1 MVCPYLKNKGS
12 AVQFCLWPPIT
23 ISAHR
28 GQNRYC
34 LKVRTK
40 LRTYTLK
47 NPINRGDIFFLGD
60 TTYHPKYSAAER
72 LIVQAVFSSTNEQG

>member
-1 MVCPYLKNKGS
+1 MVSPYLKNKGS
-12 AVQFCLWPPIT
+12 AVRFCLWPPIT
-23 ISAHR
+23 IGVYR

-34 LKVRTK
+34 LEVRTK

-60 TTYHPKYSAAER
+60 TIHHPH
-72 LIVQAVFSSTNEQG
+72 LLTDFFFTQI